1 MFKKIDKMM
10 KSGRLT
16 KVVKKFIKNDKKAK
30 RTRK

>member
-1 MFKKIDKMM
+1 MFKKINNIM

-16 KVVKKFIKNDKKAK
+16 KVVKKFIQNDKKVK

>member
-1 MFKKIDKMM
+1 MFKKFNNMM

-16 KVVKKFIKNDKKAK
+16 KVVKKFIQNDKKVK

>member
-16 KVVKKFIKNDKKAK
+16 QVVKKFIQNDKKVK

>member
-16 KVVKKFIKNDKKAK
+16 KVVNKFLPNDKKVK

>member
-1 MFKKIDKMM
+1 MFKNFNKLM